1 MGHGP
6 CPTTTYIIIPPLP
19 FSLLYPAL
27 SAGLTTTGQGVSLS
41 LPHSLRVVYHSADLP
56 PQNKIGIFALL
67 EGRQLLGPT
76 AYVRVL
82 YAVPNCARYIYK

>member
-6 CPTTTYIIIPPLP
+6 CPTTYIIIPPALP
-19 FSLLYPAL
+19 CPAL

-41 LPHSLRVVYHSADLP
+41 LPHSHTVVYHSADLP

-82 YAVPNCARYIYK
+82 YAVSNCALYSI